1 MTFRKEN
8 EGLEKLVN
16 RFRKNDEIMV
26 IKKIRRTFVA
36 IFLALLSLCLNAQ
49 EKQKIVDF
57 MTVEDYIIGGVTV
70 TGVRFLD
77 TNALIGISGLRV
89 GQEVAVPG
97 DAVTTAVQKLWQQGL
112 FSDVRISIS
121 KVQSDTVYLDI
132 NLQERPRISSVKFNG
147 LKNSETTDLNKKIN
161 LPIGSQVTA
170 YLLNTAQKIIKDHFI
185 EKGFLNTDVSFIQ
198 KDDPDQPNN
207 VILTIN
213 VDKKDK
219 VKIADITFVGNEF
232 FETSKLRRQLKSTK
246 KKNIN
251 FFRASKFIS
260 EKFTEDK
267 EKLITFYNDNGFK
280 DFTIISDSLYKVSEN
295 RVGLKIRIDEGKQ
308 YFLRNVDWVGNSVY
322 RKEDLKRVFNVEK
335 GAVYNQSLIADR
347 LNGSA
352 GAQDAVSNL
361 YQDNGYLFS
370 RLTPVEAKVDQDSI
384 DLEVRIYE
392 GEQAYLNNVIISG
405 NTRTNEHIARRE
417 LYTLPG
423 DLFSKTKIVRSI
435 RQLGVLGHFDPE
447 KINPTP
453 LPDITNG
460 TVDLLYKL
468 EEKANDQFEVS
479 GGWGAGML
487 VGTVG
492 VRFNNFAMRNFFN
505 LKEWRPYPSGDGQS
519 VSIRAQSN
527 GRIYSS
533 FNLSFVEPWLG
544 GKNPNSFSV
553 SLYRSIMTNGKKKGE
568 DGRESMI
575 IDGASVGLG
584 KRLAWPDDYFSLYGE
599 LNYQRYS
606 MNNFTQ
612 YSFLFSNGN
621 ANLLSFTTKLTRF
634 STGPNLIYP
643 ESGSSFTLSLQATPP
658 FSLITG
664 KNMSNVSDQV
674 KYRWIEFHKW
684 TFKADYYY
692 PLTKNDKLVINARF
706 GFGYLGFYNSK
717 IGPSPFENF
726 SVGGDGMT
734 GYSFYGREM
743 IKLRGYGSGSSG
755 VGSLTPG
762 DPNITSKY
770 VPAGNVYSKITLE
783 LRYPVSLNPQA
794 TIYAL
799 AFLESGRAWYSLKEY
814 NPFKMNRAAGIG
826 VRANLPMFG
835 LLGVDWGYGFDEVPV
850 PGAFSNANHGQ
861 FQFTIGQEF

>member
-1 MTFRKEN
+1 
-8 EGLEKLVN
+8 
-16 RFRKNDEIMV
+16 MV
-26 IKKIRRTFVA
+26 IKKIKETFLA
-36 IFLALLSLCLNAQ
+36 IFLALLSLSLNAQ
-49 EKQKIVDF
+49 EKQKIVDY

-89 GQEVAVPG
+89 GQSVAIPG
-97 DAVTTAVQKLWQQGL
+97 DAITTAVKKLWQQGL
-112 FSDVRISIS
+112 FSDVRITIA
-121 KVQSDTVYLDI
+121 KVSSDTAFIDI

-147 LKNSETTDLNKKIN
+147 LKTSETTDLNKKIN
-161 LPIGSQVTA
+161 LPIGSQVTDF
-170 YLLNTAQKIIKDHFI
+170 LLNTAEKIIKDHFI
-185 EKGFLNTDVSFIQ
+185 EKGFLNTQVTFVQ

-207 VILTIN
+207 VILSIN
-213 VDKKDK
+213 VDKKEK

-232 FETSKLRRQLKSTK
+232 FKTSKLRSKLKSTK
-246 KKNIN
+246 IKNIN
-251 FFRASKFIS
+251 FFRASKFIT
-260 EKFTEDK
+260 EKFNEDK
-267 EKLITFYNDNGFK
+267 QKLTVFYNDNGFK
-280 DFTIISDSLYKVSEN
+280 DFTIISDSLYIVSEN
-295 RVGLKIRIDEGKQ
+295 RVGLMIKIDEGKQ

-322 RKEDLKRVFNVEK
+322 RKEDLKKVFNVEK
-335 GAVYNQSLIADR
+335 GTVYNQSLIDDR

-361 YQDNGYLFS
+361 YQDHGYLFS
-370 RLTPVEAKVDQDSI
+370 RLTPVEAKIDQDSI

-392 GEQAYLNNVIISG
+392 GEQAYLNNVLITG
-405 NTRTNEHIARRE
+405 NTRTNEHVARRE

-423 DLFSKTKIVRSI
+423 DLFSKTNIIRSI

-468 EEKANDQFEVS
+468 EEKANDQFEIS

-505 LKEWRPYPSGDGQS
+505 LKEWKPYPSGDGQS
-519 VSIRAQSN
+519 VSIRVQSN

-533 FNLSFVEPWLG
+533 YNLSFVEPWLG
-544 GKNPNSFSV
+544 GKNPNTFSI

-575 IDGASVGLG
+575 IDGASIGLG

-606 MNNFTQ
+606 LTNENM
-612 YSFLFSNGN
+612 YSFLFTNGN
-621 ANLLSFTTKLTRF
+621 SNLLSFTTKLTRF

-643 ESGSSFTLSLQATPP
+643 ETGSSFTLSVQATPP
-658 FSLITG
+658 YSLISG
-664 KNMSNVSDQV
+664 RNMINVSDPQI
-674 KYRWIEFHKW
+674 KYKFIEFHKW

-692 PLTKNDKLVINARF
+692 PLTKNDKLVLNTRF
-706 GFGYLGFYNSK
+706 AFGYLGFYNK
-717 IGPSPFENF
+717 DIGPSPFENF

-762 DPNITSKY
+762 DPNITSKF
-770 VPAGNVYSKITLE
+770 VPSGNVYSKITFE
-783 LRYPVSLNPQA
+783 LRYPVSLNPSA
-794 TIYAL
+794 TIYL
-799 AFLESGRAWYSLKEY
+799 LTFLEAGRAWYQLKEY
-814 NPFKMNRAAGIG
+814 NPFKMNRAAGVG

-835 LLGVDWGYGFDEVPV
+835 LLGVDWGYGFDPV
-850 PGAFSNANHGQ
+850 PSPSNFQNANHSQ